1 MSMIEG
7 ILLFILMVIFVIA
20 LLVFVSTFED

>member
-1 MSMIEG
+1 MIIFEG

-20 LLVFVSTFED
+20 VLVFVSTFEN